1 MEQYQ
6 YIGSAIIRTILFT
19 LVLGVIMLLIIHIVT
34 WLNRDHNQINIPKIT
49 TTPAKISIKPKALP
63 IGYNDIPYKAAPK
76 SIIPQLSPK
85 ATPKTD
91 ATTIIIATSV
101 PYTYNSTDDIGVKS
115 GKKYASW
122 STKTGYNLIINDGFN
137 HTTVS
142 PTFTNHPTHK
152 WARTY
157 QSIFLSVIQS
167 INTAINHDA
176 KTIEIVFDY
185 DGVWQYAAGYW
196 QPTTPESQDYVNEL
210 SKITTSHPDFKIIF
224 TKLNFIPQNRFS
236 KATKALAKALKKQ
249 A

>member
-6 YIGSAIIRTILFT
+6 YIGSMIIRTILFT
-19 LVLGVIMLLIIHIVT
+19 LVLGVIMLLIIHIIK
-34 WLNRDHNQINIPKIT
+34 INTPEIT

-63 IGYNDIPYKAAPK
+63 IGYNDIPYKTAPK
-76 SIIPQLSPK
+76 SIIPQFSPK
-85 ATPKTD
+85 STPKTD

-115 GKKYASW
+115 GEKYASW

-157 QSIFLSVIQS
+157 QSIFSSVIQS
-167 INTAINHDA
+167 INTAINHNA

-196 QPTTPESQDYVNEL
+196 QPTTPESQDYVDEL

-236 KATKALAKALKKQ
+236 RATKALTKALKKQ
-249 A
+249 S